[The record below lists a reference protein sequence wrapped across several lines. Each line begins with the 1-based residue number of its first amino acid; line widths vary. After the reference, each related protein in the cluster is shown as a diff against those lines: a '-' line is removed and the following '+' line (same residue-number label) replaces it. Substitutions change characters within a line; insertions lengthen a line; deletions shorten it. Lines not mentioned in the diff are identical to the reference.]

1 MHPSWL
7 EMSYVG
13 PSCLKEG
20 KQYCINNRFKI
31 NKTFEMHKLQRTYP
45 SQRCVFQG
53 NDHGDLMEGEDL
65 RVEKHKTMNNQNS
78 MEPLRRENTAAT
90 HRVRGNKETV
100 HPRKRN

>member
-1 MHPSWL
+1 
-7 EMSYVG
+7 
-13 PSCLKEG
+13 
-20 KQYCINNRFKI
+20 
-31 NKTFEMHKLQRTYP
+31 MHKLQRTYP

-78 MEPLRRENTAAT
+78 MELLRRENTAAT

-100 HPRKRN
+100 HPRKKNKINKSEVQKKKKKKPKPLHLNEII

>member
-1 MHPSWL
+1 
-7 EMSYVG
+7 
-13 PSCLKEG
+13 
-20 KQYCINNRFKI
+20 
-31 NKTFEMHKLQRTYP
+31 MHKLQRTYP

-100 HPRKRN
+100 HPRKKKFKKINQRYKKKNPNPCI

>member
-1 MHPSWL
+1 
-7 EMSYVG
+7 
-13 PSCLKEG
+13 
-20 KQYCINNRFKI
+20 
-31 NKTFEMHKLQRTYP
+31 MHKLQRTYP

-100 HPRKRN
+100 HPRKKNKKNKSEVQKKNK

>member
-1 MHPSWL
+1 
-7 EMSYVG
+7 
-13 PSCLKEG
+13 
-20 KQYCINNRFKI
+20 
-31 NKTFEMHKLQRTYP
+31 MHKLQRTYP

-90 HRVRGNKETV
+90 HKVGGNKETV
-100 HPRKRN
+100 HPRKKNKKINQRYKKKNKPQTLAFK

>member
-1 MHPSWL
+1 
-7 EMSYVG
+7 
-13 PSCLKEG
+13 
-20 KQYCINNRFKI
+20 
-31 NKTFEMHKLQRTYP
+31 MHKLQRTYP

-100 HPRKRN
+100 HPRKKNKKINQRYKKQKKTNPKPLHLNEIIFDF

>member
-1 MHPSWL
+1 
-7 EMSYVG
+7 
-13 PSCLKEG
+13 
-20 KQYCINNRFKI
+20 
-31 NKTFEMHKLQRTYP
+31 MHKLQRTYP

-90 HRVRGNKETV
+90 HKVRGNKETV
-100 HPRKRN
+100 HPRKKNLINQRYKKNPQTLAFK